1 MYFSICSIKFNYFND
16 SNDYDNYIMS
26 DSKQRG
32 GSSGNPAGMSMGL
45 GPEVGWFN
53 LLSRD
58 LV

>member
-45 GPEVGWFN
+45 GPEVG
-53 LLSRD
+53 
-58 LV
+58 